1 MNPPDSQVPPLAG
14 VKVVEVQGIGPTTL
28 ASMILAD
35 LGAEVL
41 RIDSAVAQGHPEDW
55 VMRRGRRSVAVDL
68 RDPDGPEVLLRLAA
82 QADVLIEGFRPGV
95 AERLGIGPQ
104 ACQERN
110 PALTYVRA
118 TGWGQHGPYRSMP
131 GHDINYI
138 ATTGVLGSLARGGAR
153 PVPPLNLLGDYGGG
167 GMLAVVG
174 ALAGVTSARATGR
187 GQVVDAAMVDGVAL
201 LSSLVWSMRAQG
213 AWTDEPE
220 SNLIDGGAP
229 FYDVYETADNGWL
242 AVGAIEPKFFAA
254 LLRSL
259 ELTEEFPDQ
268 FDTRAWPLMRKRF
281 AAAIAARPREHWIKQ
296 MATDQC
302 LAPVLSWAEASADP
316 HNRARGVLI
325 EVDGVTQ
332 PAPAPR
338 FSGMP
343 APVVSAPPRPGQHT
357 VAALRDWGF
366 DDAEVD
372 RLRESGAV
380 VQD

>member
-1 MNPPDSQVPPLAG
+1 MPGAPLEG
-14 VKVVEVQGIGPTTL
+14 VRVLEVQGVGPTTL
-28 ASMILAD
+28 AAMVLAD

-41 RIDSAVAQGHPEDW
+41 RIDSASSGGHPEDW
-55 VMRRGRRSVAVDL
+55 MMRRGRRSVAVDL
-68 RDPDGPEVLLRLAA
+68 RAPDGAEVVLRLAA

-118 TGWGQHGPYRSMP
+118 TGWGQDGPYRSIP

-138 ATTGVLGSLARGGAR
+138 ATTGVLAALVRDDGR

-167 GMLAVVG
+167 GMLAAVG
-174 ALAGVTSARATGR
+174 ALAGLTGARVTGR

-201 LSSLVWSMRAQG
+201 LSSLIWSMRGQG
-213 AWTDEPE
+213 RWRDEPE
-220 SNLIDGGAP
+220 ANLLDGGCP
-229 FYDVYETADNGWL
+229 FYDVYRTDDDGWL

-254 LLRSL
+254 LLRTL

-268 FDTRAWPLMRKRF
+268 FDTGAWPRMRKRF

-366 DDAEVD
+366 DDVEVD